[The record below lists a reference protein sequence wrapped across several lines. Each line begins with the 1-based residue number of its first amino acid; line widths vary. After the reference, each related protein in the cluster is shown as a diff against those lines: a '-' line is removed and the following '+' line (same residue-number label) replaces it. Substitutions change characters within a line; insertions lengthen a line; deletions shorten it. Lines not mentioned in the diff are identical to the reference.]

1 MTEIKDKNTDAVC
14 EEPAT
19 AHCTDEQLNDANT
32 EPGEGKPVDTVVQ
45 ESPETIKR
53 MAKEKLEKELKDD
66 NNKHFSKLVI
76 GYLQKRCED
85 DLGLSE
91 DVVQTHKTWKKC
103 YDYIYGRA
111 RKLAKGNCAAVS
123 DDVVYE
129 WAEDYFHLDDKAAE
143 EKKAKE
149 EAERK
154 KKAAERAKQNKNKPA
169 GLKTEKTAK
178 PETSSTPKKA
188 DDADTKPQPKPKPKK
203 NELDGQMDLFSMLD
217 L

>member
-1 MTEIKDKNTDAVC
+1 MIEIKDKNADVAC
-14 EEPAT
+14 EKPMT
-19 AHCTDEQLNDANT
+19 ARCTDEQLGGVNA
-32 EPGEGKPVDTVVQ
+32 EPGEDKPADAAAK
-45 ESPETIKR
+45 EEPDEIKR
-53 MAKEKLEKELKDD
+53 MAREKLEKELENDD
-66 NNKHFSKLVI
+66 NKHFSKLVI

-91 DVVQTHKTWKKC
+91 DVVQQHKTWKKC
-103 YDYIYGRA
+103 YDYIYGQA

-129 WAEDYFHLDDKAAE
+129 WAEDYFHMDDKAAE

-154 KKAAERAKQNKNKPA
+154 KKAAERAQQNKSA
-169 GLKTEKTAK
+169 GSKTGKAAK
-178 PETSSTPKKA
+178 PETSSAQKKA
-188 DDADTKPQPKPKPKK
+188 DAADTKPQPKPKK
-203 NELDGQMDLFSMLD
+203 NELDGQMDLFSMLE